1 MKQQIS
7 LDIPLAIV
15 TFAAVTAVALRAAGR
30 RPL

>member
-1 MKQQIS
+1 MKQEIPP
-7 LDIPLAIV
+7 DIPLAIV